1 MSSPSPGKRRM
12 DTDVVKLPYDRPPL
26 NAISSSI
33 SISFHSLPDND
44 LSEIEGGF
52 SLLERGKKA
61 TSPAP
66 FVLVGTETKR
76 LVLELIAGSS
86 SWCVAR
92 AFALNQRFAE
102 NSHRWPEG
110 AEHGF
115 LDHLS
120 ASIALVKENI
130 NWINVIF
137 KTAFVTRCI
146 ESKHE
151 VTILGG
157 LNEFVVKFYGP
168 QGTPYEGG
176 VWKVRVDLPDKYPFK
191 SPSIGFM
198 NKIFHPNIDEASG
211 TVCLDVINQTWT
223 ALYDLT
229 NIFESFLPQLLAYP
243 NPIDPLNGDAAAMYL
258 HRPEEYKQKIK
269 EYIQKYATEEAL
281 KEQEEGTGDSS
292 SESSMSDFSE
302 DEAQDME
309 L

>member
-12 DTDVVKLPYDRPPL
+12 DTDVVKL
-26 NAISSSI
+26 
-33 SISFHSLPDND
+33 
-44 LSEIEGGF
+44 
-52 SLLERGKKA
+52 
-61 TSPAP
+61 
-66 FVLVGTETKR
+66 
-76 LVLELIAGSS
+76 
-86 SWCVAR
+86 
-92 AFALNQRFAE
+92 
-102 NSHRWPEG
+102 
-110 AEHGF
+110 
-115 LDHLS
+115 
-120 ASIALVKENI
+120 
-130 NWINVIF
+130 
-137 KTAFVTRCI
+137 I

-269 EYIQKYATEEAL
+269 DDGTGALMLGADALICTGRRAPESPVHPECTCQQCSKKYIQKYATEEAL

>member
-1 MSSPSPGKRRM
+1 MELLYILCLITVNFGYLLNGVSWGMGCHQFSSRCCKAC
-12 DTDVVKLPYDRPPL
+12 V
-26 NAISSSI
+26 
-33 SISFHSLPDND
+33 ISF
-44 LSEIEGGF
+44 
-52 SLLERGKKA
+52 
-61 TSPAP
+61 T
-66 FVLVGTETKR
+66 V
-76 LVLELIAGSS
+76 
-86 SWCVAR
+86 
-92 AFALNQRFAE
+92 
-102 NSHRWPEG
+102 
-110 AEHGF
+110 
-115 LDHLS
+115 HLS
-120 ASIALVKENI
+120 
-130 NWINVIF
+130 
-137 KTAFVTRCI
+137 I

>member
-1 MSSPSPGKRRM
+1 M
-12 DTDVVKLPYDRPPL
+12 
-26 NAISSSI
+26 
-33 SISFHSLPDND
+33 
-44 LSEIEGGF
+44 
-52 SLLERGKKA
+52 
-61 TSPAP
+61 
-66 FVLVGTETKR
+66 
-76 LVLELIAGSS
+76 
-86 SWCVAR
+86 
-92 AFALNQRFAE
+92 
-102 NSHRWPEG
+102 
-110 AEHGF
+110 F
-115 LDHLS
+115 LRILG
-120 ASIALVKENI
+120 LVKGSKIELDQWGTVFFFFSFFFLCPYCSLTCNY
-130 NWINVIF
+130 
-137 KTAFVTRCI
+137 RI

-157 LNEFVVKFYGP
+157 LNEFIVKFYGP

-281 KEQEEGTGDSS
+281 KEQEERTGDSS

>member
-1 MSSPSPGKRRM
+1 MINIRM
-12 DTDVVKLPYDRPPL
+12 PIHAAATIPEDILLAGGACSVLDADPVLNWFKEHFDNKYD
-26 NAISSSI
+26 
-33 SISFHSLPDND
+33 
-44 LSEIEGGF
+44 
-52 SLLERGKKA
+52 K
-61 TSPAP
+61 T
-66 FVLVGTETKR
+66 
-76 LVLELIAGSS
+76 
-86 SWCVAR
+86 
-92 AFALNQRFAE
+92 QR
-102 NSHRWPEG
+102 S
-110 AEHGF
+110 
-115 LDHLS
+115 
-120 ASIALVKENI
+120 
-130 NWINVIF
+130 
-137 KTAFVTRCI
+137 I